1 MMEVFFYNSPLV
13 GRCDTY
19 YTYFRIF
26 NLTPRLVRS
35 FLARWP
41 SLVQN
46 RYLIRDTKSLSCRAI
61 AQLVEQWIVKP
72 HILFLLLIS
81 RLYYCGIAPPSIE
94 VVDPLRIEGRR
105 IYDIF
110 FAPLGHLTTSRK
122 NEKI

>member
-41 SLVQN
+41 LLVQN

-61 AQLVEQWIVKP
+61 AQLVEQWIVK
-72 HILFLLLIS
+72 LFF
-81 RLYYCGIAPPSIE
+81 
-94 VVDPLRIEGRR
+94 
-105 IYDIF
+105 F
-110 FAPLGHLTTSRK
+110 FASSSVLLSRVFFFPLSHAMISHVIRDSNFLFFP
-122 NEKI
+122 